1 MTYPRPRST
10 PRVPTRCRLRDALKA
25 ALILA
30 TSVSCAPEQA
40 DESLVRLSPVASIP
54 APLSTNTEITLVDE
68 DTACV
73 INSYEVRV
81 RCSDRAG
88 SVVGAF
94 GREGEGPGEFQRLGS
109 LERGP
114 DGTIGVFDMRAGRM
128 TVFRPDGV
136 RLSET
141 PVPRLF
147 SPAAPFGSVI
157 NGYYL
162 ALPSDTVVGLA
173 VLADVD
179 VASGEVLWARD
190 GLDDLIE
197 SECGRVVPGRP
208 IPGGGYVFRSCQSEL
223 VFIDDRDDVHGTAI
237 TPPTYV
243 AELPNERDVD
253 DYGEGIS
260 SIGRRSGMSLPKS
273 ALEPYLAGFRE
284 TPKGWFPAGDP
295 LVYDDQERLWAATT
309 RDRDRFSYLDVYEGT
324 EYMGTVRVRDRL
336 VGYDILGGTLAVL
349 VDRQPGVDGIARR
362 AIDWYRID
370 EVMFGGP

>member
-10 PRVPTRCRLRDALKA
+10 LRVPTCCRLRDALKA
-25 ALILA
+25 TLILA

-40 DESLVRLSPVASIP
+40 VESLVRLSPVASIP
-54 APLSTNTEITLVDE
+54 APLSTNNNITLVDE
-68 DTACV
+68 TTVCV

-81 RCSDRAG
+81 HCSDRAG

-94 GREGEGPGEFQRLGS
+94 GREGEGPGEFLAMGA

-114 DGTIGVFDMRAGRM
+114 DGTIGVFDLRAGRM

-141 PVPRLF
+141 RVPPLF
-147 SPAAPFGSVI
+147 LPAAPFGSVI
-157 NGYYL
+157 SGYYI
-162 ALPSDTVVGLA
+162 ALPNDTVAGLE
-173 VLADVD
+173 VLTDVD
-179 VASGEVLWARD
+179 LTSGEVLWARD
-190 GLDDLIE
+190 GLHDLIE
-197 SECGRVVPGRP
+197 SECGRVSPGRP

-237 TPPTYV
+237 TAPTYV
-243 AELPNERDVD
+243 PELPNERDVD
-253 DYGEGIS
+253 AYREGIS
-260 SIGRRSGMSLPKS
+260 SIGRGSGMSVPKS
-273 ALEPYLAGFRE
+273 AWEPYLVGFRE
-284 TPKGWFPAGDP
+284 TPKKWFTGYGA
-295 LVYDDQERLWAATT
+295 LVYDDQERLWTATT

-370 EVMFGGP
+370 EVTFGGP

>member
-1 MTYPRPRST
+1 MRYPRPRST
-10 PRVPTRCRLRDALKA
+10 LRVPTRCRLRDALKA

-40 DESLVRLSPVASIP
+40 VESLVRLSPVASIP
-54 APLSTNTEITLVDE
+54 APLSTSTEITLVDE

-73 INSYEVRV
+73 INSYEVQV

-88 SVVGAF
+88 LVVGAF
-94 GREGEGPGEFQRLGS
+94 GREGEGPGEFLAMGA

-114 DGTIGVFDMRAGRM
+114 DGTIGVFDWRAGRM
-128 TVFRPDGV
+128 TDFRPDGV

-147 SPAAPFGSVI
+147 LPAAPFGSVI

-179 VASGEVLWARD
+179 VTSGEVLWARD

-197 SECGRVVPGRP
+197 SECGWVAPGRP

-223 VFIDDRDDVHGTAI
+223 VWFTTHRNGSGLRLPGSVTASRTWTSMKGPNTWGPFASETGWLGT
-237 TPPTYV
+237 
-243 AELPNERDVD
+243 
-253 DYGEGIS
+253 IS
-260 SIGRRSGMSLPKS
+260 
-273 ALEPYLAGFRE
+273 LAG
-284 TPKGWFPAGDP
+284 
-295 LVYDDQERLWAATT
+295 RLRYWSTGSLASTELRGEPST
-309 RDRDRFSYLDVYEGT
+309 GT
-324 EYMGTVRVRDRL
+324 ESTR
-336 VGYDILGGTLAVL
+336 
-349 VDRQPGVDGIARR
+349 
-362 AIDWYRID
+362 
-370 EVMFGGP
+370 